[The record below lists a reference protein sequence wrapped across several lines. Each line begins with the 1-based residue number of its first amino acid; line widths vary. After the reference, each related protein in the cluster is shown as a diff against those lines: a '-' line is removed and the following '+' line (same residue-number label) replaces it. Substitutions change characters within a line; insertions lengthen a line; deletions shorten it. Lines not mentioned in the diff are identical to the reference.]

1 MVYFSSLS
9 RKEMVWYKINI
20 TRRSFIYD
28 FIRQRTV
35 CCAFGIET
43 VGLNE
48 NVHNKSS
55 NGGFNFQMGIS
66 ASQMHNNSLN
76 HSLNFKTGFENLKPR
91 SERKC
96 AQ

>member
-1 MVYFSSLS
+1 MKTS
-9 RKEMVWYKINI
+9 NP
-20 TRRSFIYD
+20 
-28 FIRQRTV
+28 
-35 CCAFGIET
+35 
-43 VGLNE
+43 GLNE

-55 NGGFNFQMGIS
+55 NGGFNFRMRVS

-91 SERKC
+91 FERKC